1 MIYSTAQGLLA
12 ALHLEFVTSSNK
24 QKKPSFEVPVW
35 ILARIHAPVLA
46 VYLGIL
52 KYNKLQKQL
61 NCSR

>member
-24 QKKPSFEVPVW
+24 QKKPSFEVPVR

-46 VYLGIL
+46 LYYTEV
-52 KYNKLQKQL
+52 
-61 NCSR
+61 